1 MDKITALRLAIENA
15 DQLKSEL
22 PGEQYQVPALTSL
35 RIRHLLNS
43 IGKLGTK
50 YMEIGVHKGGTF
62 TASVSNNSNLT
73 EIVAIDSFASDENDY
88 EKTVNEYGKAR
99 PEFEHWANKFLPKE
113 SSFKLIVSDSFQ
125 VDLNEVPKDIDVY
138 LYDGDHSEEYQ
149 RKALTYFKDN
159 LADEFIFLCDDF
171 GWGDVQKGTRKGIE
185 DAGYIILF
193 EQYMASKNSH
203 DNDSWW
209 NGFYVALLKKGEN
222 KIEWQKTDEAAYD
235 GKGKKKKS
243 KSK

>member
-1 MDKITALRLAIENA
+1 MDKISALKLAIENA

-22 PGEQYQVPALTSL
+22 PNEQYQVPALTSL

-43 IGKLGTK
+43 IGKLGTQ
-50 YMEIGVHKGGTF
+50 YLEVGVHKGGTF
-62 TASVSNNSNLT
+62 TASVSNNSNLK
-73 EIVAIDSFASDENDY
+73 EIVAVDSFESDNNNEND
-88 EKTVNEYGKAR
+88 KAQ
-99 PEFEHWANKFLPKE
+99 PQFIHWANKLKSPE
-113 SSFKLIVSDSFQ
+113 SNFTLIVSDSFQ
-125 VDLNEVPKDIDVY
+125 VDLSLLPKGIDVY
-138 LYDGDHSEEYQ
+138 LYDGDHSEAYQ

-171 GWGDVQKGTRKGIE
+171 DWDEVQQGTRKGIE

-193 EQYMASKNSH
+193 EQYMASKGSH

-209 NGFYVALLKKGEN
+209 NGFYVALLKKSE
-222 KIEWQKTDEAAYD
+222 
-235 GKGKKKKS
+235 KKKKS

>member
-1 MDKITALRLAIENA
+1 MDKITALKLAIENA
-15 DQLKSEL
+15 DQLKSDL
-22 PGEQYQVPALTSL
+22 PNEQYEVPALTSL

-43 IGKLGTK
+43 IGKLGTQ
-50 YMEIGVHKGGTF
+50 YLEVGVHKGGTF
-62 TASVSNNSNLT
+62 TASVSNNSNLK
-73 EIVAIDSFASDENDY
+73 EIFAVDSFESDKGNEND
-88 EKTVNEYGKAR
+88 KAQ
-99 PEFEHWANKFLPKE
+99 PQFIHWANKLKSPE
-113 SSFKLIVSDSFQ
+113 SNFTLIVSDSFQ
-125 VDLNEVPKDIDVY
+125 VDLSLLPKDIDIY

-171 GWGDVQKGTRKGIE
+171 DWDEVQQGTRKGIE

-193 EQYMASKNSH
+193 EQYMASKGSH

-209 NGFYVALLKKGEN
+209 NGFYVALLKKSE
-222 KIEWQKTDEAAYD
+222 
-235 GKGKKKKS
+235 KKKKS

>member
-1 MDKITALRLAIENA
+1 LALKTIKMDKITALKLAIENA
-15 DQLKSEL
+15 DQLKSDL
-22 PGEQYQVPALTSL
+22 PNEQYEVPALTSL

-43 IGKLGTK
+43 IGKLGTQ
-50 YMEIGVHKGGTF
+50 YLEVGVHKGGTF
-62 TASVSNNSNLT
+62 TASVSNNSNLK
-73 EIVAIDSFASDENDY
+73 EIFAVDSFESDKGNEND
-88 EKTVNEYGKAR
+88 KAQ
-99 PEFEHWANKFLPKE
+99 PQFIHWANKLKSPE
-113 SSFKLIVSDSFQ
+113 SNFTLIVSDSFQ
-125 VDLNEVPKDIDVY
+125 VDLSLLPKDIDIY

-171 GWGDVQKGTRKGIE
+171 DWDEVQQGTRKGIE

-193 EQYMASKNSH
+193 EQYMASKGSH

-209 NGFYVALLKKGEN
+209 NGFYVALLKKSE
-222 KIEWQKTDEAAYD
+222 
-235 GKGKKKKS
+235 KKKKS

>member
-1 MDKITALRLAIENA
+1 MDKITALKLAIENA

-43 IGKLGTK
+43 IGKLGTQ
-50 YMEIGVHKGGTF
+50 YLEVGVHKGGTF
-62 TASVSNNSNLT
+62 TASVSNNSNLK
-73 EIVAIDSFASDENDY
+73 EIFAVDSFESDKENEND
-88 EKTVNEYGKAR
+88 KAQ
-99 PEFEHWANKFLPKE
+99 PQFVYWANKLKSPE
-113 SSFKLIVSDSFQ
+113 SNFTLIVSDSFQ
-125 VDLNEVPKDIDVY
+125 VDLSLLPKGIDIY

-171 GWGDVQKGTRKGIE
+171 GWDEVQQGTRKGIE

-193 EQYMASKNSH
+193 EQYMASKGSH

-235 GKGKKKKS
+235 GKGKKKKT